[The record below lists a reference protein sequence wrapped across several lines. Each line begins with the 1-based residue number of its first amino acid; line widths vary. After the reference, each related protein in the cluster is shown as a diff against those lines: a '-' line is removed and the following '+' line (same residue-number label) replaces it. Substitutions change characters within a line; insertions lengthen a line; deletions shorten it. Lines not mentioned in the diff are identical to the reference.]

1 MRAAILGAGFA
12 GRSPVAA
19 LRAAGVEI
27 AAVITTREETAR
39 AFAAEW
45 DIPRH
50 GTDLALALALEV
62 DVVHIC
68 TPPTTHG
75 PLIRRL
81 LAAGKHVVCEK
92 PLSLDTA
99 EAAELARLAAK
110 SGTLCAVCFNSR
122 FHLACRKARQLMAE
136 GTFGRPLLIHGSYL
150 QEFHALPAPKDW
162 RYNEAVAGRMRAV
175 TEIGSHWLDLAQYIS
190 GLQARAVSASFGRFW
205 PRRSLREG
213 IMYPQDQPGEP
224 MEVVSEDAA
233 AVTLRFEGGA
243 LGNVLLSEVSPGR
256 GNHLALEITCENG
269 SLWWN
274 AEDNNRLY
282 TARKGEGVHCE
293 VFAFGNGFNDT
304 FAAMFRSFY
313 AAAAAGG
320 AENIPWA
327 TFDQGARV
335 TAACQAM
342 AASAGADSRWVE
354 IGEVD
359 NP

>member
-12 GRSPVAA
+12 GRSHVAA

-243 LGNVLLSEVSPGR
+243 LGNVLLSEVSPGGATTWPWR
-256 GNHLALEITCENG
+256 SPVKTGPSGGTPRTTTACTPPARAKGC
-269 SLWWN
+269 
-274 AEDNNRLY
+274 
-282 TARKGEGVHCE
+282 TARCLPSET
-293 VFAFGNGFNDT
+293 DST
-304 FAAMFRSFY
+304 TPLRSARLCFY

>member
-1 MRAAILGAGFA
+1 MKAVILGAGFA
-12 GRSPVAA
+12 GRSHAAA

-27 AAVITTREETAR
+27 AAVITSRDETAR
-39 AFAAEW
+39 AFAAQW
-45 DIPRH
+45 NIPAH
-50 GTDLALALALEV
+50 GTDIALALAADV

-75 PLIRRL
+75 PLIRQL

-92 PLSLDTA
+92 PLSLDVE
-99 EAAELARLAAK
+99 EAAELAKLAAE
-110 SGTLCAVCFNSR
+110 SGRLCAVCFNSR
-122 FHLACRKARQLMAE
+122 FHLACQKARQLIE
-136 GTFGRPLLIHGSYL
+136 TGSFGRPLLIHGNYL
-150 QEFHALPAPKDW
+150 QEFHALPSPKDW

-190 GLQARAVSASFGRFW
+190 GLRAQAVSATFGRFW
-205 PRRSLREG
+205 PRRSLQDG
-213 IMYPQDQPGEP
+213 IMYPEGQPGQP

-243 LGNVLLSEVSPGR
+243 LGSMLLSEASPGR

-293 VFAFGNGFNDT
+293 VFAFGNGFDDT
-304 FAAMFRSFY
+304 FAMLFRSFY
-313 AAAAAGG
+313 DAVEGKAPAG
-320 AENIPWA
+320 PWA
-327 TFDQGARV
+327 TFDQGAYI

-342 AASAGADSRWVE
+342 AASADADSRWVE
-354 IGEVD
+354 IKGAD
-359 NP
+359 KL